1 MKTRNTV
8 YLLFLQYEDGFR
20 SVEGV
25 YGTMELAQEAARS
38 YEGTNTLA
46 TVAPMK
52 VRFGS

>member
-8 YLLFLQYEDGFR
+8 YLLFLRYKDGFR

-38 YEGTNTLA
+38 YEGTSTLA
-46 TVAPMK
+46 TVEPMK
-52 VRFGS
+52 VTLGL